1 VTDQSKSGGRLERV
15 LRAGAFAVTAETTP
29 PLTADP
35 DAGVARAMP
44 LKGLAD
50 AVNVTSGAGARA
62 HLSAVTTA
70 GLLARAGIEPVV
82 QFTTRD
88 LNLIALQGEILGAA
102 ALGVPNLLCLAG
114 DAIEAGD
121 EGGASAVHD
130 VDSAGLAALV
140 RRMRDDGLTR
150 SGRAIDTPPRL
161 FIGMADAPFDPPPD
175 WSPDRLQAKIAAGAD
190 FFQTQ
195 YCFDMDVCRR
205 YMARLVDAGIAPA
218 TPFLIGIAPF
228 ASAKQARWMDANL
241 WGVSVPEAVI
251 DRLAGADDE
260 AAEGKRICL
269 EMLQQLRDIP
279 GVAGVHIMAP
289 RGEARAA
296 AVIAES
302 GILEARPAGF

>member
-1 VTDQSKSGGRLERV
+1 VTNPFKSGSRLERV

-35 DAGVARAMP
+35 DAPVARARP

-62 HLSAVTTA
+62 HLSAVTAA

-88 LNLIALQGEILGAA
+88 LNLIALQGEILAAA
-102 ALGVPNLLCLAG
+102 ALGVANMLCLGG

-121 EGGASAVHD
+121 EGAARAVND
-130 VDSAGLAALV
+130 LDSVGLAALA

-150 SGRAIDTPPRL
+150 SGRVIDAPPRL

-205 YMARLVDAGIAPA
+205 YMARVVDAGIAA
-218 TPFLIGIAPF
+218 ETPFLIGIAPF
-228 ASAKQARWMDANL
+228 ASARQARWMDANL
-241 WGVSVPEAVI
+241 YGVSVPGAVI
-251 DRLAGADDE
+251 DRLAGAADE
-260 AAEGKRICL
+260 AAEGQRICL
-269 EMLQQLRDIP
+269 EMLQELQAIP
-279 GVAGVHIMAP
+279 GVAGAHIMAP
-289 RGEARAA
+289 GSEARAA

-302 GILEARPAGF
+302 GVLEMRPAGL